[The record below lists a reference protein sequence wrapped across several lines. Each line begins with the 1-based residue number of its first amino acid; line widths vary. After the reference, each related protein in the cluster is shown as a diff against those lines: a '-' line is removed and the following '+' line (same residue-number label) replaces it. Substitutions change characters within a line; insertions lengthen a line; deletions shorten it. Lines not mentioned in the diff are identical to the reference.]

1 MTKTIP
7 PKAQF
12 GEKKPIKPAKTHII
26 GHRLDVFTYVTMWFK
41 QKTLIENS
49 ALGKQIG
56 TGLLRQNISMR

>member
-12 GEKKPIKPAKTHII
+12 GEKNPAKTHII
-26 GHRLDVFTYVTMWFK
+26 GHRLEVFTYVTMWFK

>member
-12 GEKKPIKPAKTHII
+12 GEKNPAKTHII

-41 QKTLIENS
+41 QKTVMESS
-49 ALGKQIG
+49 ALGKQIS
-56 TGLLRQNISMR
+56 TGVLRQNISVR